1 MGIYSLKTL
10 INKYIEEVFVA
21 TKIQSEVCYI
31 DFTYKI
37 CISTDRIMSMYNSN
51 PTLYSNP
58 IEIVIDIIKKDVD
71 LLYNQIQMNK
81 FFKKFVIA
89 IDYGM
94 KGKNS
99 VSSFKFDENLI
110 DIFFKNASKYV
121 LMKSNVMIPRNMIE
135 HLNDPEYFNSILS
148 SIRLMADLRYNQ
160 RKTIDD
166 ISIEKYI
173 SLEYLKDKIS
183 PKIYKQ
189 LKYYGLTKYMLSRG
203 CKSAT
208 RARRQNAEITL
219 GDTTEENFNKE
230 FRDKLMT
237 ISPNVII
244 ALVPYM
250 VKLLL
255 EQINDEYTIEFIGTS
270 TESDFSIIKHINMYH
285 QRHCPTI
292 YTNDTD
298 FFTLLCDKD
307 VIIKYPYQ
315 NERTREKYNVSIRP
329 KDFWNWLVQDN
340 SWNYQDIVTIS
351 CLLGTDYNRDSPY
364 HIRTI
369 EKLKKFYKENHSLS
383 KKDPK
388 GMYTKVYKDAVD
400 TLQYSTRNLSFLL
413 AMELYSQATAIET
426 QVLYIE
432 PDNLDIRVL
441 NEMFRCMYVDATF
454 NDA

>member
-10 INKYIEEVFVA
+10 INKYIEEGFVA

-51 PTLYSNP
+51 QILYSNP

-148 SIRLMADLRYNQ
+148 SVRLMADLRYNQ
-160 RKTIDD
+160 RKTADD
-166 ISIEKYI
+166 ISVEKYI

-208 RARRQNAEITL
+208 RARRQNVEITL

-255 EQINDEYTIEFIGTS
+255 EQINNEYTIEFIGTS

-388 GMYTKVYKDAVD
+388 GMYNKVYKDALD